1 MSLRKLA
8 GLAAGFA
15 LAAGLVG
22 AGVGANFTASV
33 TAQENI
39 HVGTFGCIISAA
51 TPGAV
56 IAGNGSWVT
65 YQAPDILLSTPG
77 SAPFSFTVKANGTI
91 AAKLHVASAVTGGAA
106 FSSMLVNPVG
116 DVVLN
121 AGDTQA
127 FTAGLKWT
135 ELWNPDLNTTASVT
149 YTVSCTDATTFTTFG
164 PATVTNNAGTYTIV
178 STSGTP
184 EQCAPYAAGCTTWG
198 GIDLTGKNSGKLIG
212 NVNFSF
218 TSSGQSGGGAPRF
231 SLPISTDGTST
242 IAFYAFL
249 DPVSC
254 GAAPNATFTVS
265 TSVATCVVWTNL
277 PIGGGPYANWAAFVA
292 AHSTWEIAPGAIPF
306 IVADGATGTFIV
318 SGISE

>member
-1 MSLRKLA
+1 MSLRKIA
-8 GLAAGFA
+8 GLLAAG
-15 LAAGLVG
+15 GLMVG
-22 AGVGANFTASV
+22 IVGSGVGAQFTASV

-39 HVGTFGCIISAA
+39 QVGTFGCIISAA

-56 IAGNGSWVT
+56 IAGDGSWVT
-65 YQAPDILLSTPG
+65 YQAPNILSSAPG

-91 AAKLHVASAVTGGAA
+91 AAKLHVTSAVTGGAA

-164 PATVTNNAGTYTIV
+164 PAIVTENPTGTYTIV
-178 STSGTP
+178 STLGTDA
-184 EQCAPYAAGCTTWG
+184 QCAPYASGCTTWG
-198 GIDLTGKNSGKLIG
+198 GIDLTNKNSGKLIG
-212 NVNFSF
+212 NVTFSF
-218 TSSGQSGGGAPRF
+218 TSSGKSGGGAPRF
-231 SLPISTDGTST
+231 SLPISVDGTST

-265 TSVATCVVWTNL
+265 TSVATCVVNTNS
-277 PIGGGPYANWAAFVA
+277 GSYGPYANWAAFVA
-292 AHSTWEIAPGAIPF
+292 AHPTYQIAPGAIPF
-306 IVADGATGTFIV
+306 IVADGAVGTYIV
-318 SGISE
+318 SAISE